1 MDGGGE
7 SLSIV
12 DGWQETP
19 EARSYINQLLIRNKR
34 ILFGI
39 LERPALEQLG
49 SGSTFKKRL
58 FLVGKSGVGK
68 SSTVAKLCGRDIS
81 SSHDETLGI
90 QTTTIYWPAK
100 IASSRKVIVLELELW
115 DSGERAMNKFDHIL
129 SACQEA
135 TDGYVFFFSYADRHS
150 WEDLPHLIARTTGR
164 KDSTLKMVVGTHADS
179 VQREVT
185 EAEIEQFQNTTKLI
199 TLPITNI
206 NSPRL
211 ADRRTPDGRA
221 GVMEIAPFMNALTQ
235 ILLVHDWNRGLLP
248 SSLVTP
254 SADSES
260 PSQ

>member
-34 ILFGI
+34 ILFGRSNCVALPFCFNPCKCGINLPGWYPCTHTPEGI

-68 SSTVAKLCGRDIS
+68 SSTVAKLCGRGGGRGGWCASKIAKIEHQYLMVDIS

-100 IASSRKVIVLELELW
+100 VWL
-115 DSGERAMNKFDHIL
+115 L
-129 SACQEA
+129 SCAC
-135 TDGYVFFFSYADRHS
+135 V
-150 WEDLPHLIARTTGR
+150 
-164 KDSTLKMVVGTHADS
+164 
-179 VQREVT
+179 
-185 EAEIEQFQNTTKLI
+185 
-199 TLPITNI
+199 
-206 NSPRL
+206 
-211 ADRRTPDGRA
+211 
-221 GVMEIAPFMNALTQ
+221 
-235 ILLVHDWNRGLLP
+235 
-248 SSLVTP
+248 
-254 SADSES
+254 
-260 PSQ
+260 